1 MGHATSEEC
10 ARIVCGVVVSEAMN
24 LVIVLVVLAFV
35 WGGIYF
41 IQRYTG

>member
-1 MGHATSEEC
+1 MGEEC
-10 ARIVCGVVVSEAMN
+10 ARIVCGVVVSEGMN
-24 LVIVLVVLAFV
+24 LVIVLAVLAFV

>member
-1 MGHATSEEC
+1 MAEEC
-10 ARIVCGVVVSEAMN
+10 ARIVCGVVVSEGMN
-24 LVIVLVVLAFV
+24 LVIVLLVLAFV